1 MKPSKMSKADRAVQE
16 ASDIATWDAITAY
29 RETGEMVPAEENGKL
44 VFLTVDE
51 ALRRRGDYEARK
63 RADAEWKR
71 RNLVEQFAAAGV
83 ELTPDVWERLEADR
97 RQALED
103 ELKWIRISVPTNKK
117 EKTK

>member
-1 MKPSKMSKADRAVQE
+1 MKKARMSKADRNVQE

-29 RETGEMVPAEENGKL
+29 RETGEMVPTEEKGRL

-71 RNLVEQFAAAGV
+71 KNLLDQFAAAGI
-83 ELTPDVWERLEADR
+83 ELTPDVWTRLEADR
-97 RQALED
+97 RQAFED
-103 ELKWIRISVPTNKK
+103 ELAWIRSRQ
-117 EKTK
+117 